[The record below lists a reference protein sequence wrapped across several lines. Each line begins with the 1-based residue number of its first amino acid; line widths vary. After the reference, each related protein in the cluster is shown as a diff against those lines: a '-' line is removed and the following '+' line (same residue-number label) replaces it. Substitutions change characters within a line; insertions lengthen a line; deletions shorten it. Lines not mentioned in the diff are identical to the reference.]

1 VWLSDAGTSVTSA
14 NLWLLLIAIV
24 STGGT
29 VATTWIT
36 RRRGKSPASRDAAD
50 EAVRQYKRYF
60 ADPLHRDN
68 QLLRNELKVAHVET
82 EAYRKRWRDCEDATD
97 E

>member
-50 EAVRQYKRYF
+50 DAVKQYKRYF

-68 QLLRNELKVAHVET
+68 ELLRAEVKVLRAET
-82 EAYRKRWRDCEDATD
+82 NTYRQRWRDCEDAAD

>member
-14 NLWLLLIAIV
+14 NLWLLLVTIV

-29 VATTWIT
+29 VATTLIA
-36 RRRGKSPASRDAAD
+36 RRRGKNPASRDAAD
-50 EAVRQYKRYF
+50 DAVKQYKRYF

-68 QLLRNELKVAHVET
+68 QQLRDEIKVARAEV
-82 EAYRKRWRDCEDATD
+82 EAYRKRWRDCEDAK
-97 E
+97 